1 MSKNAILTL
10 LTETPLHPGT
20 GQNVGTIDLPVQ
32 RERHTGFPFVPSS
45 SLKGALRSNLDIDDD
60 MKNILFGAEL
70 GSGSH
75 FAGAMAFSDTR
86 ILAFPVRT
94 LSGVFGWVTSPIVV
108 DRLRRDLSLVDS
120 ALQVDVPEY
129 IDDNTVLVSSK
140 ANGSGRVVIEDL
152 MLEAKT
158 DIAVDALAHQLSSLC
173 LGRDSHKILCS
184 KFKKDLMILSER
196 HFRHL
201 LELGTEVVARNQLDD
216 KKTSK
221 NLWYMELIPRDA
233 LFYSV
238 IMAEDSRDGGDKGAD
253 ALVNLLAES
262 MSGGY
267 VQLGGNETLGHGWC
281 AALVHPAESLKKTLK
296 PAE

>member
-20 GQNVGTIDLPVQ
+20 GQNVGAIDLPVQ

-45 SLKGALRSNLDIDDD
+45 SLKGALRSNLDIDVDT
-60 MKNILFGAEL
+60 KSILFGAEL
-70 GSGSH
+70 GSAKH

-94 LSGVFGWVTSPIVV
+94 LSGVFGWVTSPVVV

-120 ALQVDVPEY
+120 ALQVDVTDH
-129 IDDNTVLVSSK
+129 IDDNAVLVSSK
-140 ANGSGRVVIEDL
+140 ANGSSRVVIEDL

-158 DIAVDALAHQLSSLC
+158 DTSVDTLAHQLSSLC
-173 LGRDSHKILCS
+173 LARESHKILCS
-184 KFKKDLMILSER
+184 KFRKDLMVLSET

-201 LELGTEVVARNQLDD
+201 LELGTEVVARNQLDEN
-216 KKTSK
+216 KTSK
-221 NLWYMELIPRDA
+221 NLWYMELIPRDT

-238 IMAEDSRDGGDKGAD
+238 IMAEDSRNSADKGAD
-253 ALVNLLAES
+253 ALLNLLAES
-262 MSGGY
+262 LSEGY

-281 AALVHPAESLKKTLK
+281 AALVHSAESLKKTLK